1 MLRKW
6 RAVKLERLNRLK
18 KRLTESMLRQ
28 KGQFVLAN
36 KLRLELDT

>member
-6 RAVKLERLNRLK
+6 RAVKQRRLNRLK
-18 KRLTESMLRQ
+18 KMLTESMLRQ
-28 KGQFVLAN
+28 RGQFVLAN